1 MGGKLSRDIIIHF
14 NEDSGKL
21 VCSTVDHT
29 LTAPLLA
36 QALPL
41 EVPIANFQ
49 AKGADE
55 AERALGAGLF
65 ALLDTYAKVKI
76 GLRDYK
82 SIANVWAS
90 EQDRDLTAKSD
101 GGDSAAKYELALQ
114 KAAEGMKEKSRSS
127 MEEAD
132 RLLRDAARL
141 GNLEA
146 AEYLEKRWPTLKA
159 RSDSSFK

>member
-1 MGGKLSRDIIIHF
+1 MRLQVMGGKLSRDIIIHF

-41 EVPIANFQ
+41 EGPIANFE

-55 AERALGAGLF
+55 AERALGAGLV
-65 ALLDTYAKVKI
+65 ALLDTDAQRKI

-82 SIANVWAS
+82 SIGSHWAR
-90 EQDRDLTAKSD
+90 EEDRD
-101 GGDSAAKYELALQ
+101 
-114 KAAEGMKEKSRSS
+114 R
-127 MEEAD
+127 D
-132 RLLRDAARL
+132 R
-141 GNLEA
+141 
-146 AEYLEKRWPTLKA
+146 
-159 RSDSSFK
+159 